1 MQDLLKRI
9 LPLDNNNE
17 LLLRKNEYLKKEVV
31 KSASSNTEVEVNE
44 FKQENQILK
53 EEKHLMKVKVGKN
66 EEMATPQQEIEDMK
80 FKHSG

>member
-66 EEMATPQQEIEDMK
+66 
-80 FKHSG
+80 